1 MLVIEGLTKKF
12 AASSRF
18 ALDHVSLAV
27 PQGSFTALLGQNGA
41 GKSTLIGIL
50 SGTVLPDAGTVE
62 INGHSLATRSA
73 ELKRSLGIVAQEIA
87 FDPFFTV
94 EETLSLQSGFFGI
107 RKNGSWIR
115 LLLER
120 LSLWDRRNDPVKNL
134 SGGMKRRLMIA
145 KALVHRP
152 RLILL
157 DEPTAGVDVR
167 LRKQMHEFLSEMNRE
182 GMTIVLTT
190 HYLEEAEQLC
200 DHVVLLHEGKILVDV
215 PRPAFMQLAGK
226 HFLVRLQAPL
236 PELLQARFLTHG
248 LEGRESLGGT
258 LDFAVPTS
266 QRAQFLS
273 LLGEHSAD
281 ISDIQITEPRLE
293 DVFMQLT
300 GVINHEGRDDEKRHA
315 AAA

>member
-1 MLVIEGLTKKF
+1 MLVIKGLTKKF
-12 AASSRF
+12 AASSRL

-50 SGTVLPDAGTVE
+50 SGTVLSDAGTVD

-120 LSLWDRRNDPVKNL
+120 LSLWDRRDDPVRNL

-152 RLILL
+152 RLLLL
-157 DEPTAGVDVR
+157 DEPTAGVDVQ

-215 PRPAFMQLAGK
+215 PRTEFMQLSGK
-226 HFLVRLQAPL
+226 HFLARFQTQR
-236 PELLQARFLTHG
+236 PELLQAAFQLHS
-248 LEGRESLGGT
+248 LESRESAGGI
-258 LDFAVPTS
+258 LSFAVPTS
-266 QRAQFLS
+266 RRAQFLN
-273 LLGEHSAD
+273 LLGKHAAD
-281 ISDIQITEPRLE
+281 IADIQIAEPRLE

-300 GVINHEGRDDEKRHA
+300 GPTNSEGINHA
-315 AAA
+315 ASA

>member
-1 MLVIEGLTKKF
+1 MLVIDGLTKTF
-12 AASSRF
+12 AASNRL
-18 ALDHVSLAV
+18 ALDRVSLAV

-50 SGTVLPDAGTVE
+50 AGTVLPDAGTAD

-107 RKNGSWIR
+107 RKNGDWIR

-120 LSLWDRRNDPVKNL
+120 LSLWDRRNDPVRDL

-152 RLILL
+152 RLLLL
-157 DEPTAGVDVR
+157 DEPTAGVDVQ
-167 LRKQMHEFLSEMNRE
+167 LRKQMHEFLNEMNRE
-182 GMTIVLTT
+182 GMTIILTT

-215 PRPAFMQLAGK
+215 PRPEFMQLAGK
-226 HFLVRLQAPL
+226 HLLAQLQAQR
-236 PELLQARFLTHG
+236 PELLQAAFRTHG
-248 LEGRESLGGT
+248 LESSKSADGILK
-258 LDFAVPTS
+258 LAVPAS
-266 QRAQFLS
+266 QRTQFLG
-273 LLGEHSAD
+273 LLGEHAAD
-281 ISDIQITEPRLE
+281 IKDIQITEPRLE

-300 GVINHEGRDDEKRHA
+300 RATSHEGRNDEKRPA